1 MLLIFGFAQA
11 AAASAAKIAQL
22 ESELDKRVVV
32 GAVSADLDGLK
43 KQLSDAEARVKI
55 AEQRATDAAAAAAAA
70 GKQSKDR
77 EKAIQDAA
85 TKEMEHLKGEVVSF
99 TAADDWGRIF
109 NLFNFFFSLNFPPP
123 TPSLLGSLEERRRTQ
138 RNCPPCSRTGFCCCC
153 CCCFCCCCHDG
164 VADAFFQ
171 QILQL
176 KTEISVL
183 RDKLADENKRASKAD
198 AARVVAELA
207 AAEAQVSV

>member
-43 KQLSDAEARVKI
+43 KQLSDAEARVKV

-99 TAADDWGRIF
+99 TAAADDRGRIF
-109 NLFNFFFSLNFPPP
+109 NLFIFS
-123 TPSLLGSLEERRRTQ
+123 SL
-138 RNCPPCSRTGFCCCC
+138 
-153 CCCFCCCCHDG
+153 
-164 VADAFFQ
+164 
-171 QILQL
+171 
-176 KTEISVL
+176 
-183 RDKLADENKRASKAD
+183 
-198 AARVVAELA
+198 
-207 AAEAQVSV
+207 